1 MHTHSNSW
9 GKSSS
14 KHSHRT
20 RYWLWKT
27 PYFEWSTKWIEPRTR
42 YQLPPLLSYHPSFSI
57 GIWFLV
63 PSVALVEQHFAIL
76 DCVPV
81 PVERV
86 TGDSGPRQRNTG
98 IWCKFIDSHRKM
110 VSTSQILL
118 DVPHHGFI
126 FVGEVG
132 MLMFDEI
139 HHAISDHPYNAIM
152 RRSYFHLSYRSPHDH
167 PDTPVRPATS
177 SLTAQSMKATP
188 WKVSVS
194 MCRPR
199 YVQQKITV
207 SPRKLEANLD
217 TAIRPSLRNRE
228 ELERSVS
235 QPIFKHVF
243 YEPSVCEH
251 IRILQSES
259 SLNLITLRTMIR
271 TLKLDEDPYMI
282 PLRHRLKNLDSRNP
296 SYRELDQ
303 GRYIQT

>member
-1 MHTHSNSW
+1 M
-9 GKSSS
+9 
-14 KHSHRT
+14 
-20 RYWLWKT
+20 
-27 PYFEWSTKWIEPRTR
+27 
-42 YQLPPLLSYHPSFSI
+42 
-57 GIWFLV
+57 
-63 PSVALVEQHFAIL
+63 
-76 DCVPV
+76 
-81 PVERV
+81 
-86 TGDSGPRQRNTG
+86 
-98 IWCKFIDSHRKM
+98 
-110 VSTSQILL
+110 
-118 DVPHHGFI
+118 
-126 FVGEVG
+126 
-132 MLMFDEI
+132 
-139 HHAISDHPYNAIM
+139 
-152 RRSYFHLSYRSPHDH
+152 
-167 PDTPVRPATS
+167 
-177 SLTAQSMKATP
+177 SMY
-188 WKVSVS
+188 
-194 MCRPR
+194 RPR